1 MTTNQRT
8 TATASRRGK
17 ARHRD
22 LQTMLRNRE
31 SEIQNALHRRVR
43 PVLADGRGDGLDEP
57 ELVEADI
64 QEHIEVALIQMKGEA
79 LERVREAL
87 VRLDEGEYGYCAE
100 CAREIS
106 EQRLQALPFAVRCAA
121 CEGLHERGAA
131 RERRFA
137 SASGFRSVFADQFG
151 S

>member
-1 MTTNQRT
+1 MTSRPRT
-8 TATASRRGK
+8 TAVASRKAK

-22 LQTMLRNRE
+22 LQKMLRDRE
-31 SEIQNALHRRVR
+31 REMQNALGRRVR
-43 PVLADGRGDGLDEP
+43 PVLADGRGGGLDEP

-64 QEHIEVALIQMKGEA
+64 QEHIEVALIQLKGET

-100 CAREIS
+100 CAGEIS
-106 EQRLQALPFAVRCAA
+106 EQRLRALPFAVRCTA
-121 CEGLHERGAA
+121 CEELHERGAA
-131 RERRFA
+131 EQRRLA
-137 SASGFRSVFADQFG
+137 SATVCRSVFADQFG